1 MNQVLSVLLV
11 FLHWRRLRAKPCPG
25 PSRIKQVGL
34 DDDDHGEDHDLVGK
48 MHNKYLYDVDGD
60 VGGGGKEDDY
70 KN

>member
-34 DDDDHGEDHDLVGK
+34 DDDDHGEDQDLVGK
-48 MHNKYLYDVDGD
+48 IHNKYFHDVDGD
-60 VGGGGKEDDY
+60 VRGGGKEDDY

>member
-34 DDDDHGEDHDLVGK
+34 DDDDPGEDFMKHF
-48 MHNKYLYDVDGD
+48 HDVDGD
-60 VGGGGKEDDY
+60 VRGGGKEDDY